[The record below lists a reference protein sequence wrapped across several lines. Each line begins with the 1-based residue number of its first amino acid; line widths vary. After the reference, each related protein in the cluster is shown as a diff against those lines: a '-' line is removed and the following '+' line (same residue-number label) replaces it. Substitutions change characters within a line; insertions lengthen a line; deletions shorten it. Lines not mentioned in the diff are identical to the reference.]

1 MSHDMNPNRLTDSA
15 GVPWEGRELEENRFA
30 GDDGSAPKEFLNA
43 IAGFRT
49 GVKSQA
55 DVVDAIRSSR
65 LLVPLLAKLGESEI
79 GTNGLKVDKSAE
91 LSIVTVKAPDDQEA
105 LVVFSSVAA
114 MQRWNPS
121 ARPVPT
127 DAIRVCLAAASQL
140 STRVVID
147 PGSETQFVIR
157 RPAIARIAQSLDWQP
172 AELNP
177 VVQKVVAESVSG
189 EQAVSEF
196 ELQSLDPE
204 ARLAGAELEVAIR
217 LFHGSSPQE
226 VRELLERVSK
236 RWSESEEFA
245 QAVDSVSIKLLP
257 S

>member
-177 VVQKVVAESVSG
+177 VVQKVVAESISG

-236 RWSESEEFA
+236 RWSQSEEFA